1 MDGLNNKKLFDTN
14 KIPHKLKDI
23 LDQNEKAR
31 LGKGLLL
38 KAYHNKLKEYYSKL
52 NRYDVRFDIF

>member
-14 KIPHKLKDI
+14 KIQHKLKDI
-23 LDQNEKAR
+23 LDQNEKAW

-52 NRYDVRFDIF
+52 NRYDVRFYIF